1 MIGLDRIYLGDC
13 LDLMKGIDKGSI
25 DAIYTDIPYESSFNK
40 HTIPNIGQGHGF
52 SKSASERL
60 APIMNGIDY
69 DAFARES
76 LRVMKRPNLYVW
88 CSFNQTFKI
97 RDALERATRK
107 KLVYSLLVWHKLGT
121 CLMNYGQWLP
131 DLEYC
136 LVATDGM
143 GIANE
148 ERLRPTR
155 IYESTL
161 NSREN
166 TEWGHPTVKP
176 LAMVRQHIRLIT
188 PPIPRCLTHSAEAG
202 RPALPARNSGGTSLG
217 WNLTG
222 LITKGASQGSKGYRS
237 RPKGTEWYK
246 AHYFKGKKGSIHE
259 EHD

>member
-188 PPIPRCLTHSAEAG
+188 PPNSTVLDPFSGSGTTCVACKELG
-202 RPALPARNSGGTSLG
+202 RHFIGMELDGTYYERSVARLQGISLATERDGMVQGTL
-217 WNLTG
+217 
-222 LITKGASQGSKGYRS
+222 
-237 RPKGTEWYK
+237 
-246 AHYFKGKKGSIHE
+246 F
-259 EHD
+259 